1 MSKIEV
7 DVDDLD
13 QIYINVFS
21 AKPRLSVFSTIC
33 TESEYDYVPASNQT
47 AAEFLSSDSLGS
59 DSDKLFEDF
68 GDIAMKQTPL

>member
-1 MSKIEV
+1 MTKVEV

-21 AKPRLSVFSTIC
+21 AKPRLSVFSNIC
-33 TESEYDYVPASNQT
+33 TENDNFVPAASSQT

-59 DSDKLFEDF
+59 DSDQKYEDF
-68 GDIAMKQTPL
+68 GDIAMKMTPL